1 MLATVRSDQQSRGVA
16 MVEMVRLEM
25 EAEE

>member
-16 MVEMVRLEM
+16 MIEMVRLEM